1 MGYTLDQW
9 LQPGFFEATLHPEDR
24 DAALEYCKRET
35 MAGRN
40 HRLQYRMLRAD
51 GAVVWIDDWVSV
63 ETLPDG
69 SRLMRGV
76 FTDITELK
84 RAQEKLRDTEER
96 WNMALQ
102 GSGDGVWDWDV
113 PAHLIYRSPSWKETL
128 GYAGDEV
135 STQAGY
141 WETLIHPDDR
151 ARARAALDAHLDG
164 RSPAYRSE
172 HRMRCKDGS
181 YKWVLA
187 RGKVLRRSP
196 DGRPLRVVGTQTDI
210 SAQRALQDELHR
222 HHNQLQ
228 MLVEERTADLTRAM
242 QDAEAARVMAERAN
256 NSKSMFLA
264 NMSHELRTPM
274 HAILS
279 FAHLGATRHA
289 ELDSSRLGR
298 YFERIEASGDR
309 LLKLLNDLLD
319 LSKLESGR
327 AVVQP
332 EWISGSALVYSIA
345 EELEPLL
352 QNGRHRLRI
361 HAACEPG
368 HIWVDGER
376 MRQVLRN
383 LIANAIRFSPD
394 GGPIDVRIERRHTT
408 GGGSVELSVSDE
420 GVGIPSGELDSIFDE
435 FVQSSKTVSGAG
447 GTGLGLA
454 ICKRIVD
461 AHGGTIQASN
471 RDCGGA
477 CFVVRLPQPRGDAQ
491 PLSVHAA

>member
-1 MGYTLDQW
+1 
-9 LQPGFFEATLHPEDR
+9 
-24 DAALEYCKRET
+24 
-35 MAGRN
+35 
-40 HRLQYRMLRAD
+40 
-51 GAVVWIDDWVSV
+51 
-63 ETLPDG
+63 
-69 SRLMRGV
+69 
-76 FTDITELK
+76 
-84 RAQEKLRDTEER
+84 
-96 WNMALQ
+96 
-102 GSGDGVWDWDV
+102 
-113 PAHLIYRSPSWKETL
+113 
-128 GYAGDEV
+128 
-135 STQAGY
+135 
-141 WETLIHPDDR
+141 
-151 ARARAALDAHLDG
+151 
-164 RSPAYRSE
+164 
-172 HRMRCKDGS
+172 
-181 YKWVLA
+181 
-187 RGKVLRRSP
+187 
-196 DGRPLRVVGTQTDI
+196 
-210 SAQRALQDELHR
+210 
-222 HHNQLQ
+222 
-228 MLVEERTADLTRAM
+228 M

-289 ELDSSRLGR
+289 ELDPSRLGR

-332 EWISGSALVYSIA
+332 GWISGSALVYSIA

-352 QNGRHRLRI
+352 QDGRHRLRI

-368 HIWVDGER
+368 QIWVDGER